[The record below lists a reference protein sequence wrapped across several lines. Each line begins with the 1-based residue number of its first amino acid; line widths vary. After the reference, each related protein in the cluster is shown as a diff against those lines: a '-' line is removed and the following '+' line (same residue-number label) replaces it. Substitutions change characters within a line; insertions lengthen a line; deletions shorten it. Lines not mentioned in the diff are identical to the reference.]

1 MELLHSFAVTH
12 PLMTIA
18 FAMFVA
24 FYLTGVYLVLSSIAH
39 QSEYILEDNGD
50 YRQLTESSDLG

>member
-1 MELLHSFAVTH
+1 MELLHSIAVTH

-24 FYLTGVYLVLSSIAH
+24 FYFTGVYLVLSSLAH
-39 QSEYILEDNGD
+39 QSEFVVEDNGD
-50 YRQLTESSDLG
+50 FRALPESSEI

>member
-1 MELLHSFAVTH
+1 MEMLHSMAVTH

-24 FYLTGVYLVLSSIAH
+24 FYLTGVYLVLSSLAH
-39 QSEYILEDNGD
+39 QSEYVVEENGD
-50 YRQLTESSDLG
+50 FRQLTESTDVR